1 MTNNDMNDI
10 DIDNDGDFEKEAP
23 QKASLKDTWES
34 NPALKIAAV
43 VLGGAV
49 LVGAYMTFM
58 GGDDAVVETRVQGPN
73 VNVEAKAGEK
83 TEDLAYN
90 EQLKKQD
97 EAALQEAAA
106 TGGSHIPV
114 LQGEVTA
121 SGIQLPET
129 GGEQQANPLD
139 EWRKRAETRRFEME
153 KDVMEEEEAPQAEVI
168 PVVAPV
174 RPQQTMKADPAV
186 SQRLSE
192 QMRVII
198 TAQAP
203 VRMQTSSITPVNSE
217 YVTMLEEQKK
227 LEQEAQTKAG
237 SSKASGSGASS
248 GSGGDGKDKPKVIV
262 AAGSI
267 IYAQLLNE
275 LNSDVDGPAL
285 AQILSGPFRGG
296 RALGTF
302 EKQEEYLTLSF
313 KRFVKQGVVYNVDGI
328 ALDEET
334 TLPAHQTDVDH
345 HYWSRIILPAA
356 ASFIQGYAQAVAET
370 GTSTTTTAGGGVATE
385 EPEPDEKEELLK
397 GVENAASTI
406 GSVFQENASKEITV
420 IVAKGTTMGILL
432 MDSVTTED
440 AE

>member
-1 MTNNDMNDI
+1 MTNNDDMNDI
-10 DIDNDGDFEKEAP
+10 DIDNDGDFENEAP
-23 QKASLKDTWES
+23 PKASLKDTWEG

-43 VLGGAV
+43 VLAGAV
-49 LVGAYMTFM
+49 LVGAYTMFF
-58 GGDDAVVETRVQGPN
+58 GGEDSAVETRVQGPN

-83 TEDLAYN
+83 TEDAEYQK
-90 EQLKKQD
+90 QLELQNK
-97 EAALQEAAA
+97 AALQQATQ
-106 TGGSHIPV
+106 TGGSHIDM
-114 LQGEVTA
+114 LQGEVA
-121 SGIQLPET
+121 SSGIQLPET
-129 GGEQQANPLD
+129 GTEQQASPLD

-153 KDVMEEEEAPQAEVI
+153 KDVMEEEETPQAEVI

-174 RPQQTMKADPAV
+174 RPQPTMKADPAAA
-186 SQRLSE
+186 QRLAE

-203 VRMQTSSITPVNSE
+203 PDMKGSVITPVNSE
-217 YVTMLEEQKK
+217 YVTMLEEEKK
-227 LEQEAQTKAG
+227 LEQEAQ
-237 SSKASGSGASS
+237 KASNNKTGSS
-248 GSGGDGKDKPKVIV
+248 GSSASGKDRPKVIV
-262 AAGSI
+262 PAGSI

-275 LNSDVDGPAL
+275 LNSDVEGPAL

-296 RALGTF
+296 RALGKF
-302 EKQEEYLTLSF
+302 ERKEEYLTLSF
-313 KRFVKQGVVYNVDGI
+313 ERFVKQGVVYSVDGI
-328 ALDEET
+328 ALDETT

-356 ASFIQGYAQAVAET
+356 AAFIQGYASAVAET

-385 EPEPDEKEELLK
+385 EPEPDEKEELMK

-406 GSVFQENASKEITV
+406 GSVFQENASKEVTV

-440 AE
+440 AQ